1 MQSKQQRARARR
13 AGREAAAAAGGHPQ
27 GPRGAGSVVGVVLGR
42 LPRVLGALGLLWA
55 VLAGC
60 EARSGMFCEDQS
72 DCRVG
77 LICSMAKMLPDAGP
91 SGSPR
96 FGVCVPAR
104 RGAGE
109 VCLSSG
115 ECEIQL
121 RCSNEVGQLT
131 SDGQHG
137 TCIARPPD
145 AGAGDLGSN

>member
-1 MQSKQQRARARR
+1 MQSKRQRARVGR
-13 AGREAAAAAGGHPQ
+13 AGRVAAAAVTGGAVRVQ
-27 GPRGAGSVVGVVLGR
+27 ARGRGGVLR
-42 LPRVLGALGLLWA
+42 RVLGVLGLCA
-55 VLAGC
+55 ALAGC
-60 EARSGMFCEDQS
+60 EARSGMFCEDAS

-77 LICSMAKMLPDAGP
+77 LMCSMAKMLPDAGP
-91 SGSPR
+91 AGSPR

-121 RCSNEVGQLT
+121 RCSNEVGQVT

-137 TCIARPPD
+137 TCIARPLD
-145 AGAGDLGSN
+145 AGAGDLAAN

>member
-1 MQSKQQRARARR
+1 MQSKQQRARAGR
-13 AGREAAAAAGGHPQ
+13 AGREAAAAAGGE
-27 GPRGAGSVVGVVLGR
+27 PRRPGGIGSGGGVGLGGV
-42 LPRVLGALGLLWA
+42 PRVLGVLGLLWA

-77 LICSMAKMLPDAGP
+77 LMCSMARMLPDAGP

-121 RCSNEVGQLT
+121 RCSNEIGQLT

-137 TCIARPPD
+137 TCIARPAD
-145 AGAGDLGSN
+145 AGASDLGSN